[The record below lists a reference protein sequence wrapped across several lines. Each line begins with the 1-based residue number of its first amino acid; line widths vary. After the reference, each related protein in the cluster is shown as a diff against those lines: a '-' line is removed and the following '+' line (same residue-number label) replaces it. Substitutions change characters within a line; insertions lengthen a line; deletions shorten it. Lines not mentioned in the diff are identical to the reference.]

1 MRWLTLVL
9 AALVLLL
16 QYPLWLGKGGW
27 FKAWEYERQLEQFKQ
42 ANQKLEV
49 RNSGLDAE
57 VRDLKQGYDAIEER
71 ARYELGL
78 IKEGEVFVQFPEAAQ
93 GPAQSS
99 GEAKSGAEPTSDK
112 PGGKPALR

>member
-1 MRWLTLVL
+1 MRWLSIVL

-27 FKAWEYERQLEQFKQ
+27 LKVWEYDRQLGQLKD
-42 ANQKLEV
+42 ANHKLEI

-78 IKEGEVFVQFPEAAQ
+78 IKEGDIFVQFPESAGVSTAA
-93 GPAQSS
+93 GAPR
-99 GEAKSGAEPTSDK
+99 GREAVSPQK
-112 PGGKPALR
+112 P